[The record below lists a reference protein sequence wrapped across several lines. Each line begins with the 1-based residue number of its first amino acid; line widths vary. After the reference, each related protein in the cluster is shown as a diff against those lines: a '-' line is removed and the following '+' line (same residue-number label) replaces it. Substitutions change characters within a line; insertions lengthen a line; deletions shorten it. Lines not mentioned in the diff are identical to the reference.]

1 MQGFLR
7 SRMHIGAGAVLII
20 VIIFLL
26 QNSLSD
32 SISVGK
38 LAALSAGI
46 SYDEELSNRIW
57 NIAKLVV
64 FFPVIVFWV
73 LDKRKLLGASILMS
87 CVLLT
92 LELLS
97 STLQLVLTLGV
108 DTAAQA
114 YLLIKDT
121 TLVMIINVLIFSLWY
136 WIIDSPRL
144 RHGTS
149 RESEPWDFLFPQ
161 RAGSIPRYDA
171 WMPSYADYLFLAFT
185 TTFAFGP
192 TDTLPLSQRSKLL
205 MLLQAAISVT
215 TIVVLAGR
223 ALSLPNLD

>member
-1 MQGFLR
+1 
-7 SRMHIGAGAVLII
+7 MHIGAGAVVII
-20 VIIFLL
+20 VVIFLL
-26 QNSLSD
+26 QNSLSN

-57 NIAKLVV
+57 NIAKLIV
-64 FFPVIVFWV
+64 FFPVVVFWA
-73 LDKRKLLGASILMS
+73 LDKRKLLGAFILMS

-92 LELLS
+92 VELLA
-97 STLQLVLTLGV
+97 STLLLVLTLGV

-121 TLVMIINVLIFSLWY
+121 MLVMIINVLIFSLWY

-149 RESEPWDFLFPQ
+149 RETEPWDFLFPQ

-171 WMPSYADYLFLAFT
+171 WMPGYPDYLFLAFT

-192 TDTLPLSQRSKLL
+192 TDTLPLSQRSKIL
-205 MLLQAAISVT
+205 MLLQAGISVV

-223 ALSLPNLD
+223 ALSLPNLN

>member
-1 MQGFLR
+1 
-7 SRMHIGAGAVLII
+7 MHIGAGAV
-20 VIIFLL
+20 VIIIMILLL
-26 QNSLSD
+26 QNSLSN

-38 LAALSAGI
+38 LAYLSRGI
-46 SYDEELSNRIW
+46 SYDEEIANQIW

-64 FFPVIVFWV
+64 FVPVIVFWA

-92 LELLS
+92 FELLF
-97 STLQLVLTLGV
+97 STLLLVLTLGV

-121 TLVMIINVLIFSLWY
+121 VLVMLINVLIFSLWY

-144 RHGTS
+144 RQGTP

-171 WMPSYADYLFLAFT
+171 WVPSYADYLFLAFT

-192 TDTLPLSQRSKLL
+192 TDTLPLSRRSKIL
-205 MLLQAAISVT
+205 MLLQATLSVI

>member
-1 MQGFLR
+1 
-7 SRMHIGAGAVLII
+7 MHIGAGAVAII
-20 VIIFLL
+20 VIILLL

-38 LAALSAGI
+38 LAYLSTGI
-46 SYDEELSNRIW
+46 SYDEEVGNRVW

-64 FFPVIVFWV
+64 FFPVIVFWA
-73 LDKRKLLGASILMS
+73 LDRRKLLGASILLS
-87 CVLLT
+87 SILLT
-92 LELLS
+92 FELLF
-97 STLQLVLTLGV
+97 STLLLVLTLGV
-108 DTAAQA
+108 DTAVQA

-121 TLVMIINVLIFSLWY
+121 VLVMLINVLIFSLWY

-144 RHGTS
+144 RQGTS

-161 RAGSIPRYDA
+161 RASSIPRYDA
-171 WMPSYADYLFLAFT
+171 WVPSYPDYLFLAFT

-192 TDTLPLSQRSKLL
+192 TDTMPLSRRSKVL
-205 MLLQAAISVT
+205 MLLQATISVI

-223 ALSLPNLD
+223 ALSLPNLN

>member
-1 MQGFLR
+1 
-7 SRMHIGAGAVLII
+7 MHIGAGAV
-20 VIIFLL
+20 VIILMILLL

-38 LAALSAGI
+38 LAYLSTGI
-46 SYDEELSNRIW
+46 SYDEEISNRIW

-64 FFPVIVFWV
+64 FFPVIIFWAV
-73 LDKRKLLGASILMS
+73 DKRKLLGASILMS

-92 LELLS
+92 LELLF
-97 STLQLVLTLGV
+97 STLLLVLTLGV

-121 TLVMIINVLIFSLWY
+121 VLVMLINVLIFSLWY

-149 RESEPWDFLFPQ
+149 RETEPWDFLFPQ

-171 WMPSYADYLFLAFT
+171 WMPSYPDYLFLAFT

-192 TDTLPLSQRSKLL
+192 TDTLPLSQRSKVL
-205 MLLQAAISVT
+205 MLLQAGISVI

>member
-1 MQGFLR
+1 
-7 SRMHIGAGAVLII
+7 MHIGAGAVVMII
-20 VIIFLL
+20 MILLL

-38 LAALSAGI
+38 LAYLSRGI
-46 SYDEELSNRIW
+46 SYDEEIGNQIW

-64 FFPVIVFWV
+64 FIPVIVFWAF
-73 LDKRKLLGASILMS
+73 DKRKLLGASILMS

-92 LELLS
+92 FELLF
-97 STLQLVLTLGV
+97 STLLLVLTLGV

-121 TLVMIINVLIFSLWY
+121 MLVMLINVLIFSLWY

-144 RHGTS
+144 RQGTP

-192 TDTLPLSQRSKLL
+192 TDTLPLSRRSKIL
-205 MLLQAAISVT
+205 MLLQATLSVI

>member
-1 MQGFLR
+1 
-7 SRMHIGAGAVLII
+7 MHIGAGAV
-20 VIIFLL
+20 VIIIMILLL

-38 LAALSAGI
+38 LAYLSRGI
-46 SYDEELSNRIW
+46 SYDEEIGNQIW
-57 NIAKLVV
+57 DIAKLVV
-64 FFPVIVFWV
+64 FIPVIVFWAM
-73 LDKRKLLGASILMS
+73 DKRKLLGASILMS

-92 LELLS
+92 FELLF
-97 STLQLVLTLGV
+97 STLLLVLTLGV

-121 TLVMIINVLIFSLWY
+121 VLVMLINVLIFSLWY

-144 RHGTS
+144 RQGTP

-192 TDTLPLSQRSKLL
+192 TDTLPLSRRSKVL
-205 MLLQAAISVT
+205 MLLQATLSVI

>member
-1 MQGFLR
+1 
-7 SRMHIGAGAVLII
+7 MHIGAGAV
-20 VIIFLL
+20 VIILMILLL

-38 LAALSAGI
+38 LAYLSTGI
-46 SYDEELSNRIW
+46 SYDEEISNRIW

-64 FFPVIVFWV
+64 FFPVIIFWA

-92 LELLS
+92 LELLF
-97 STLQLVLTLGV
+97 STLLLVLTLGV

-121 TLVMIINVLIFSLWY
+121 VLVMLINVLIFSLWY

-149 RESEPWDFLFPQ
+149 RETEPWDFLFPQ

-171 WMPSYADYLFLAFT
+171 WMPSYPDYLFLAFT

-192 TDTLPLSQRSKLL
+192 TDTLPLSQRSKVL
-205 MLLQAAISVT
+205 MLLQAGISVI

>member
-7 SRMHIGAGAVLII
+7 SRMHIGAGAV
-20 VIIFLL
+20 VIIIMILLL
-26 QNSLSD
+26 QNSLSN

-38 LAALSAGI
+38 LAYLSTGI
-46 SYDEELSNRIW
+46 SYDEEIGNQIW

-64 FFPVIVFWV
+64 FIPVVVFWAM
-73 LDKRKLLGASILMS
+73 DKRKLLGASILMS
-87 CVLLT
+87 IILLT
-92 LELLS
+92 FELLF
-97 STLQLVLTLGV
+97 STLLLVVTLGV

-121 TLVMIINVLIFSLWY
+121 VLVMLINVLIFSLWY
-136 WIIDSPRL
+136 WIIDSPKL
-144 RHGTS
+144 RQGTP

-192 TDTLPLSQRSKLL
+192 TDTLPLSRRSKVL
-205 MLLQAAISVT
+205 MLLQATLSVV

>member
-1 MQGFLR
+1 MQGFFR
-7 SRMHIGAGAVLII
+7 SRMHIGAGAV
-20 VIIFLL
+20 VIIIMILLL

-38 LAALSAGI
+38 LAYLSRGI
-46 SYDEELSNRIW
+46 SYDEEIGNQIW
-57 NIAKLVV
+57 DIAKLVV
-64 FFPVIVFWV
+64 FIPVIVFWAM
-73 LDKRKLLGASILMS
+73 DKRKLLGASILMS

-92 LELLS
+92 FELLF
-97 STLQLVLTLGV
+97 STLLLVLTLGV

-121 TLVMIINVLIFSLWY
+121 VLVMLINVLIFSLWY

-144 RHGTS
+144 RQGTP

-192 TDTLPLSQRSKLL
+192 TDTLPLSRRSKVL
-205 MLLQAAISVT
+205 MLLQATLSVI